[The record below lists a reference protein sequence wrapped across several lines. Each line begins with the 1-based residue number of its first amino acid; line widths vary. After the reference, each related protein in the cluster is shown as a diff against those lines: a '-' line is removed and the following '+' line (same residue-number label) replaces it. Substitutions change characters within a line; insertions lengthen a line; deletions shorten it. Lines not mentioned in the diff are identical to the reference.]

1 MKSTLPLVSAITCLA
16 FVGCETTGQN
26 TMLGAGLGAGI
37 AAATENSPLGG
48 AAIGAGA
55 GFLLGKLL
63 QHDRRRAYEEGYD
76 HARRGYPVAQLTDRR
91 GFVVSPFRPH
101 HVIDVRGIP
110 RGEKVVDPSCDRVF
124 INP

>member
-1 MKSTLPLVSAITCLA
+1 MKRLLPLFSAITCLA
-16 FVGCETTGQN
+16 FVSCETTGQN
-26 TMLGAGLGAGI
+26 TMLGAGVGAGI
-37 AAATENSPLGG
+37 AAATENSALGG

-63 QHDRRRAYEEGYD
+63 QYDRRRAYEEGYD
-76 HARRGYPVAQLTDRR
+76 HGRHGYPVARLTERR
-91 GFVVSPFRPH
+91 GFVVSPFRPYN
-101 HVIDVRGIP
+101 VIDVRGIP

>member
-1 MKSTLPLVSAITCLA
+1 MKRLLPLFSAITCLV
-16 FVGCETTGQN
+16 FVSCETTGQN
-26 TMLGAGLGAGI
+26 TMLGAGVGAGI

-63 QHDRRRAYEEGYD
+63 QYDRRRGYEEGYY
-76 HARRGYPVAQLTDRR
+76 HGRHGYPVAQPTERR
-91 GFVVSPFRPH
+91 GFVVSPFRPYN
-101 HVIDVRGIP
+101 VIDVRGIP